1 MLLLRFLALLA
12 VLGWA
17 APAHGAE
24 LVVDNGDL
32 AIRSGDWSTSS
43 ATPGF
48 FGSDYLFHVAGDGSA
63 SVFWPF
69 PADGPRGRYEIF
81 VRWNSGPNR
90 ADDATY
96 IVSWLSGSSS
106 VAVDQKSGGGAWQS
120 LGTFD
125 LEPSAATGVTLTDRA
140 DGVVIADAVRFVG
153 PINPAAGASAASPA
167 PRPTPRAPEPAPRSD
182 QWAILYSPAS
192 LHAGPDAGTDI
203 LASLMQFS
211 YLQVLGYDGEWAY
224 VYNPRARGTAYVQ
237 SALLGPT
244 DPPPSWVTG
253 PPPPALETMDRVAR
267 SVGTA
272 RVAFYPVD
280 DPYAFTGRL
289 THNSPIHVTERVQGA
304 DGATWYRID
313 QGFVPSS
320 AVRLPRPPER
330 TFGGRWI
337 DADLSEP
344 AMLTAYEGDRIV
356 LTTLAIKG
364 TIANQTPLGT
374 FSIGRR
380 VVDETMDSQTI
391 GIPRNA
397 TGGYHLEHV
406 QFTQY
411 FTTDGASIHYNYWSS
426 NWGSAGSHG
435 CLGLPYAESK
445 FLWDWADLGT
455 PVVIRQ

>member
-1 MLLLRFLALLA
+1 MLLVRLLALVA

-17 APAHGAE
+17 APVSAAE
-24 LVVDNGDL
+24 LVVDNADQ
-32 AIRSGDWSTSS
+32 AIRSGNWSSSS

-48 FGSDYLFHVAGDGSA
+48 YGSDYLFHVAGDGSA

-69 PADGPRGRYEIF
+69 PSAAPSGRYEVF

-96 IVSWLSGSSS
+96 LVSWRAGSAS
-106 VAVDQKSGGGAWQS
+106 VAVDQKSGGGEWHS

-125 LEPSAATGVTLTDRA
+125 LEPSSSTGVTLTDRA

-153 PINPAAGASAASPA
+153 PLESAADASAPSRA
-167 PRPTPRAPEPAPRSD
+167 PRPTPRPSEAALSPER
-182 QWAILYSPAS
+182 WALLYSPAS
-192 LHAGPDAGTDI
+192 LHAGPDADTDV

-224 VYNPRARGTAYVQ
+224 VYNPRARGTAYVE
-237 SALLGPT
+237 SSLLGPS
-244 DPPPSWVTG
+244 DPPPAWVTG
-253 PPPPALETMDRVAR
+253 PPPPALETIDRVGR

-280 DPYAFTGRL
+280 DPYAVTGRL
-289 THNSPIHVTERVQGA
+289 THNTPIHVTERVQGA
-304 DGATWYRID
+304 DGATWYHID
-313 QGFVPSS
+313 QGFVPAS
-320 AVRLPRPPER
+320 AVRLARVPER
-330 TFGGRWI
+330 TFSGRWI

-344 AMLTAYEGDRIV
+344 AMLTAYEGNRVV

-374 FSIGRR
+374 FTIGRR
-380 VVDETMDSQTI
+380 VIDETMDSETI

-397 TGGYHLEHV
+397 PGGYHLEHV

-411 FTTDGASIHYNYWSS
+411 FTADGASIHYNYWSS
-426 NWGSAGSHG
+426 NWGYAGSHG
-435 CLGLPYAESK
+435 CLGLPYDESK
-445 FLWDWADLGT
+445 FVWDWADLGT
-455 PVVIRQ
+455 PVVIHQ